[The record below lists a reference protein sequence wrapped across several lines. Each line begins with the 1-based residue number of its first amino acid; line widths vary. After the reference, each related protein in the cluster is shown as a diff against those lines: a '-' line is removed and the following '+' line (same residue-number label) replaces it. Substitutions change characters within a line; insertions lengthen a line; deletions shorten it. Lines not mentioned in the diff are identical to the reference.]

1 MPRRNAYPDLAGNPY
16 ERLSTCRITGLP
28 IYRWMVE
35 FDLALIEAVLAEVG
49 EGATWEPLRR
59 RRGELSAMLEGPQ
72 R

>member
-1 MPRRNAYPDLAGNPY
+1 MGRLLAARALAGNPY

-59 RRGELSAMLEGPQ
+59 RRAQLSKMLEAQ